1 VNDEIEEPT
10 MEIFRD
16 RAFTFAKQRGDTQV
30 DVPHLL
36 YVVFVHYRNVA
47 EQQGLRMEQVQAT
60 LPVAGASRK
69 PPQGYTAAFDA
80 AMAHVSSQT
89 AALTWMQQVIGAS
102 DTSTHTDDTPP
113 ANRVEPSAP
122 TTAATATHATTKRSL
137 TEIYADLDGL
147 VGLELVKQLVKQIV
161 ARQKAQVTM
170 QERGKD
176 LVFSK
181 HLVFTGAPGTGK
193 TTVARLVGELYAAID
208 VLPSTTFVEATRAD
222 LIGGYVGQT
231 AIKVVDVVEKARG
244 GVLFIDEAYALMPRH
259 ESDFAHEAL
268 STLVQK
274 MEDLRDELVVIMA
287 GYRDEMQQMIDA
299 NPGLRSRM
307 TTIIDFPNYTP
318 VELHAIFGAIVAR
331 YGLTVT
337 DDAHAFVLT
346 HLTHAVQQ
354 TSFGNARHVRS
365 LWELAFTNLAMRE
378 HADGQ
383 FSDTELHIITK
394 ADVEAAVS
402 QLQHGRTQA
411 PRGIGFVPNRG
422 NPKE

>member
-1 VNDEIEEPT
+1 

-30 DVPHLL
+30 DVPHLIH
-36 YVVFVHYRNVA
+36 VVFVHIRPAA
-47 EQQGLRMEQVQAT
+47 EQQGLRMEQVQAK
-60 LPVAGASRK
+60 LPVAGGSRK

-80 AMAHVSSQT
+80 EMAHVTNQG
-89 AALTWMQQVIGAS
+89 AALAWLTTMLGSA
-102 DTSTHTDDTPP
+102 DTQTDTPQVQPTQP
-113 ANRVEPSAP
+113 ATPEVIKPTSAD
-122 TTAATATHATTKRSL
+122 ATTKRSVEAVY
-137 TEIYADLDGL
+137 TDLDAL
-147 VGLELVKQLVKQIV
+147 VGLQLVKQLVKQIV
-161 ARQKAQVTM
+161 ARQKAQVAM
-170 QERGKD
+170 HARGQN

-208 VLPSTTFVEATRAD
+208 VLPSTKFVEATRAD

-231 AIKVVDVVEKARG
+231 AIKVVELVEKARG

-287 GYRDEMQQMIDA
+287 GYRDEMQQMIDV

-307 TTIIDFPNYTP
+307 TTYIDFPNYTP
-318 VELHAIFGAIVAR
+318 AELNEIFCAIVAR
-331 YGLTVT
+331 YGLTVA
-337 DDAHAFVLT
+337 DDAQAVVLA
-346 HLTHAVQQ
+346 HLTQAVRQ

-378 HADGQ
+378 HADGT
-383 FSDTELHIITK
+383 FSESELRVIAKVDI
-394 ADVEAAVS
+394 EAAVQ
-402 QLQHGRTQA
+402 QLQQGQVHA
-411 PRGIGFVPNRG
+411 PRGLGFIANQGESPA
-422 NPKE
+422 